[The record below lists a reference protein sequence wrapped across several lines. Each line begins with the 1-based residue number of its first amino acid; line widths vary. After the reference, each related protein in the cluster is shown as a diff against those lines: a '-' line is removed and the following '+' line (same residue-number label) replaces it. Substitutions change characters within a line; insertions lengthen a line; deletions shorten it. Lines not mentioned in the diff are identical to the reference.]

1 LEKITATDMKLSIIT
16 INYNNKQGLIKTFE
30 SVKSQSW
37 NEFEYIVIDGG
48 SSDGSKELIESNPQ
62 VSYWVSEKDSGVYNA
77 LNKGIKAANGDYL
90 IFMNSGDSFY
100 NSDVLKNVA
109 PNFTGEISVLY
120 GNSMYYKED
129 GYQREEVFPKKLT
142 FSFFYTSGINHQAA
156 FIKRDLF
163 FKYFLYNEQYKIFAD
178 WELFVYAICAKNE
191 PYLHLD
197 QIICYYDF
205 TGMSSNM
212 ETYNKYLFEK
222 KATIEKYFP
231 LFAEDYILID
241 EFQHKRMKDL
251 VYIKQFK
258 FPWFILK
265 SVSKLILIFLPK
277 KKNN

>member
-1 LEKITATDMKLSIIT
+1 MKLSIIT
-16 INYNNKQGLIKTFE
+16 INYNNIQGLQKTFE
-30 SVKSQSW
+30 SVENQTWK
-37 NEFEYIVIDGG
+37 EFEYVVIDGG
-48 SSDGSKELIESNPQ
+48 STDGSKELIENNPQ
-62 VSYWVSEKDSGVYNA
+62 VNYWVSEKDSGVYNA
-77 LNKGIKAANGDYL
+77 LNKGIKAAQGEYL

-100 NSDVLKNVA
+100 NANVLHDVA
-109 PNFTGEISVLY
+109 PKFDGSISVLY
-120 GNSMYYKED
+120 GNSMYCKAD
-129 GYQREEVFPKKLT
+129 GTQKEEVFPKKLS

-156 FIKRDLF
+156 FIKRELF

-197 QIICYYDF
+197 QIICNYDF

-231 LFAEDYILID
+231 LFADDYLLIN
-241 EFQHKRMKDL
+241 EFQHKRMRDL
-251 VYIKQFK
+251 VVIKQYK

-265 SVSKLILIFLPK
+265 TISKLILIFLPK